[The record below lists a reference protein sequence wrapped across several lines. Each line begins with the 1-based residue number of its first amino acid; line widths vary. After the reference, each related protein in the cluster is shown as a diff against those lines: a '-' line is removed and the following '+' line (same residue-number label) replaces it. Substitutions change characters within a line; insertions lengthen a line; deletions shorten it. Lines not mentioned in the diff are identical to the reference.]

1 VSSRRPAQAIGTFMI
16 EPMPRLKM
24 SAWSAKA
31 SCTSAALRATNTSP
45 RSSTARL
52 HGVLH
57 LAAADG
63 ISGRVAAIDALDFVG
78 SLVHAHQCEEAMA
91 DHLLYE
97 GVDRGVK

>member
-1 VSSRRPAQAIGTFMI
+1 MVREGVLHLGGVARD
-16 EPMPRLKM
+16 EHL
-24 SAWSAKA
+24 SAVEH
-31 SCTSAALRATNTSP
+31 RAV
-45 RSSTARL
+45 

>member
-1 VSSRRPAQAIGTFMI
+1 VVREGVLHLGGVARDEHLSAVEHRAAPRRAP
-16 EPMPRLKM
+16 
-24 SAWSAKA
+24 
-31 SCTSAALRATNTSP
+31 
-45 RSSTARL
+45 
-52 HGVLH
+52 LH